1 MTPKHVPPSRR
12 RFELSHPTVTTRVD
26 RELHLALVDL
36 AEAYAKTLAE
46 VARDALAAYVESDD
60 SGGQEDEQELA
71 HAPEDHPEHLELKA
85 EVERLGSQ
93 RWQLQLDLDYAR
105 GQLRDLAR
113 LKDKAEKA
121 EATLAQIGGPLGMY
135 VRCIHCSHEWHEH
148 QWKGLNRSWLCP
160 RE

>member
-1 MTPKHVPPSRR
+1 MTPQHVPPSRR
-12 RFELSHPTVTTRVD
+12 RFELAHPTVTTRIGRD
-26 RELHLALVDL
+26 LHLALMDL
-36 AEAYAKTLAE
+36 AEADAKTLAE
-46 VARDALAAYVESDD
+46 IARDALAAYVEID
-60 SGGQEDEQELA
+60 SGDDGDEQEP
-71 HAPEDHPEHLELKA
+71 HGPEDHPEYRELLAQVDGLK
-85 EVERLGSQ
+85 SQ

-105 GQLRDLAR
+105 GQLRDLAH

-121 EATLAQIGGPLGMY
+121 EATLAQIGGPLGLY